1 MDSLLSLC
9 VLPFFIF
16 MMSILELGRLLSLLL
31 EWWRKAGIHWLYS
44 SSCQRFVN
52 PGTGSIH
59 VFIHSWCVSHSIWSG
74 NNSVVVS
81 KRDANLGKSWRCI
94 FQTNFDSLRRAFSV
108 RIYNLWLQ
116 RSFEWMCCYF
126 QAWFSYQLLR
136 IGIRGRFWSQS
147 YVHVALF
154 VSCLKNQFK
163 ISNLQTENEDY
174 SGFEFVIETEL
185 LKNFTVNWD
194 QNIKNR
200 KLDCNGIARHEIEL
214 AAFYL
219 ANYDCEY
226 S

>member
-1 MDSLLSLC
+1 MFLFILGVFLIPYGVVTTALLYPNEMRISESLEGVFFKPILTLYGELFLSEYTTYDFNDPLNGC
-9 VLPFFIF
+9 AAT
-16 MMSILELGRLLSLLL
+16 SKLGFL
-31 EWWRKAGIHWLYS
+31 
-44 SSCQRFVN
+44 
-52 PGTGSIH
+52 T
-59 VFIHSWCVSHSIWSG
+59 
-74 NNSVVVS
+74 NS
-81 KRDANLGKSWRCI
+81 
-94 FQTNFDSLRRAFSV
+94 Q
-108 RIYNLWLQ
+108 
-116 RSFEWMCCYF
+116 
-126 QAWFSYQLLR
+126 
-136 IGIRGRFWSQS
+136 GIRGRFWPRS